1 MAKAIMK
8 SLLVC
13 LLIVLIF
20 LPACNLPLQPQEPLH
35 PQNLGDYLKDL
46 FESHEIILDKDDFLE
61 PVEDPYLAFAKILNL
76 IPSSHQSDQTITQ
89 KTAEEISKQF
99 LSIKDKILLDGLYG
113 KIDMHEHYRD
123 GGDIEEFLKAA
134 GCLGISK
141 IVFLP
146 TGLSPDNQGYEANQE
161 RLIKEIKQQ
170 YPEKVIAFCTIDES
184 DPEAAEIVEQ
194 CLKDGAE
201 GLKLIGGHPE
211 FYDEP
216 LNSEN
221 MYRVYQKAA
230 EYGVPVLL
238 HGSIITIPELKD
250 QLDQVYS
257 DFPEVTFIH
266 AHYGSTIMNGINLD
280 QIAELLDKHPNLY
293 IDLSMGGGIA
303 RYHYYFRLD
312 LAKVKDFVITYQD
325 RILFGS
331 DIILNRS
338 SYKDFDWLYQRIRCD
353 IDLHEQKEYIPAFG
367 DEGVLQPG
375 FNLDKDVLRKL
386 YYENPKKVFGF

>member
-1 MAKAIMK
+1 MK

-76 IPSSHQSDQTITQ
+76 IPSSYQSDQTITQ

-161 RLIKEIKQQ
+161 RLIKEIKQR

-194 CLKDGAE
+194 CLKDVAE

>member
-1 MAKAIMK
+1 MK

-76 IPSSHQSDQTITQ
+76 IPSSYQSDQTITQ

-161 RLIKEIKQQ
+161 RLIKEIKQR